1 MVPRWPEVAL
11 RSRVFSSPPL
21 RAFGVARLVV
31 TRLVLQRTLNLISS
45 GETFATSMHPPNLYY
60 VSRSGQQFGP
70 YTAEQLTQ
78 SVVESRFLASDLAW
92 RAGVAEWVPL
102 SQLMALDAISSH
114 VTREKRTLDL
124 SKGPY
129 TFSVQ
134 SITDLV
140 ASLKAALPPQMEL
153 KLSEVRLR
161 KGGKTPAIK
170 VRDGLWR
177 GAVLTI
183 LNTNQ
188 QLALGG
194 ILYRVPTFAAKA
206 MVFIGMC
213 VAFSVVFT
221 IFASMG
227 GGVVGAMV
235 SGNIENMI
243 AKNLR
248 DSSWAVEL
256 NQAIEKVSS

>member
-1 MVPRWPEVAL
+1 
-11 RSRVFSSPPL
+11 
-21 RAFGVARLVV
+21 
-31 TRLVLQRTLNLISS
+31 
-45 GETFATSMHPPNLYY
+45 MHPPNLYY

-78 SVVESRFLASDLAW
+78 SVVENRFLASDLAW

-114 VTREKRTLDL
+114 VTSEKQTLDL

-161 KGGKTPAIK
+161 KGGKTPAIQ

-221 IFASMG
+221 IFASMVFGQFAPVGMG